1 MSSDE
6 RGSRLSDLFS
16 ELSDLIK
23 KLYIENVP
31 SYGNSFW
38 FQLGFYI
45 IVLGIFLGIT
55 GGIML
60 IFGPYWWNYTEAGII
75 VSQIHFWTAEIL
87 MTLLILHLFVN
98 FSTSAYKK
106 RKDSW
111 VIGVLLFVLTML
123 TYVFGVGLNNNIVA
137 QYNDK
142 SGAGF
147 WNSIL
152 LGWIINPENFG
163 AVLGW
168 HVMIIPAILLLLVSV
183 HFVLAWRRGLTT
195 PHIKS
200 IKFSIV
206 KADHRKMFVRASA
219 IVVVA
224 IAAGFVLGPYWAYP
238 FVPALNAQ
246 WAAQHYPDT
255 FAATLLQELNST
267 SGTATY
273 SKFSP
278 LGDVNPYADS
288 NDQIS
293 YVNTSQVY
301 VIGPYNMLL
310 NSTGGRNYLQ
320 EYLAENST
328 QRINQLNSAYSFFT
342 NGGSIQ
348 LGLKSSN
355 PVEVAVSQLTLMAKS
370 GLYDGALYLETYD
383 HSSLDQTYTIR
394 LLSDMGLIH
403 TVEGIQYRLNEKYF
417 GMLKFNVEPWQIG
430 AYWMLPYDLLEAWG
444 DTIPWWHS
452 LYNELILGAFTL
464 IILLLPW
471 TPGLRDIPD
480 HLKLYKLFWNRYT
493 IPEMKQKHH
502 D

>member
-1 MSSDE
+1 MSSSE
-6 RGSRLSDLFS
+6 SGSRFRDVFK
-16 ELSDLIK
+16 ELNNVIK
-23 KLYIENVP
+23 MFYIENVP

-45 IVLGIFLGIT
+45 IVLGVFLGIT

-60 IFGPYWWNYTEAGII
+60 IFGPFWWNYTEAGII

-111 VIGVLLFVLTML
+111 VIGVLMFVLAML
-123 TYVFGVGLNNNIVA
+123 TYEFGLGLNNNVVA
-137 QYNDK
+137 QYNAK
-142 SGAGF
+142 SAAGF
-147 WNSIL
+147 WNSLL
-152 LGWIINPENFG
+152 LGWIVNPENYG

-168 HVMIIPAILLLLVSV
+168 HVMIVPAVLLVLVGV

-195 PHIKS
+195 PHVKGIKY
-200 IKFSIV
+200 SIV
-206 KADHRKMFVRASA
+206 KADHKKMFARASA
-219 IVVVA
+219 IVVIAV
-224 IAAGFVLGPYWAYP
+224 AAGFVLGPYWAYP
-238 FVPALNAQ
+238 FIPALNAQ
-246 WAAQHYPDT
+246 YAAQHYPDL
-255 FAATLLQELNST
+255 FAATLLQELNGT

-278 LGDVNPYADS
+278 IGDVNPYADS
-288 NDQIS
+288 EDPIT

-301 VIGPYNMLL
+301 VIGPYSMLV
-310 NSTGGRNYLQ
+310 NATGGKNLLRQYLS
-320 EYLAENST
+320 ENAT
-328 QRINQLNSAYSFFT
+328 ERLNQLNSAYSFFK

-348 LGLKSSN
+348 QGLKSNN
-355 PVEVAVSQLTLMAKS
+355 PIEVVASQLTVMAQS
-370 GLYDGALYLETYD
+370 GLYDGALYMETYG

-403 TVEGIQYRLNEKYF
+403 SLEGIQYKLNEKYF

-452 LYNELILGAFTL
+452 LYNEIILGAFTL

-471 TPGLRDIPD
+471 IPGLRDIPD
-480 HLKLYKLFWNRYT
+480 YLRLYKLFWNRYT
-493 IPEMKQKHH
+493 IPEMREKRQE
-502 D
+502 

>member
-1 MSSDE
+1 MSSGE
-6 RGSRLSDLFS
+6 RGSKFRDVFK
-16 ELSDLIK
+16 ELGDVMK
-23 KLYIENVP
+23 MFYIEYVP

-55 GGIML
+55 GAVML

-87 MTLLILHLFVN
+87 MTLLIVHLFVN
-98 FSTSAYKK
+98 FSTSSYKK

-111 VIGVLLFVLTML
+111 VIGVLLFVLAML
-123 TYVFGVGLNNNIVA
+123 TYAFGLGLNNNVVA

-147 WNSIL
+147 WNSLL
-152 LGWIINPENFG
+152 LGWIVNPENFG

-168 HVMIIPAILLLLVSV
+168 HVMIIPAVLLLLVSV

-200 IKFSIV
+200 IKYNMV
-206 KADHRKMFVRASA
+206 KADHKKMFVRASA

-224 IAAGFVLGPYWAYP
+224 IASGVVLGPFWAYP

-246 WAAQHYPDT
+246 WAAQHYPSS
-255 FAATLLQELNST
+255 FAATLLQEFNGT

-278 LGDVNPYADS
+278 IGYVNPYADS
-288 NDQIS
+288 SDPVT

-301 VIGPYNMLL
+301 VVGPYDMLINITGSQNML
-310 NSTGGRNYLQ
+310 R
-320 EYLAENST
+320 EYMSENTSE
-328 QRINQLNSAYSFFT
+328 RIEQLNSAYSFFM
-342 NGGSIQ
+342 NGGTVQ
-348 LGLKSSN
+348 QGLRSSN
-355 PVEVAVSQLTLMAKS
+355 PIEVVVSQLTIMAKS
-370 GLYDGALYLETYD
+370 GLYDGALYMETYD

-394 LLSDMGLIH
+394 LMSDIGLVH
-403 TVEGIQYRLNEKYF
+403 NVEGIQYRLNEKYF

-452 LYNELILGAFTL
+452 LYNELILAALTL
-464 IILLLPW
+464 VILLLPW
-471 TPGLRDIPD
+471 IPGLRDIPD
-480 HLKLYKLFWNRYT
+480 YLKLYKLFWNRYT
-493 IPEMKQKHH
+493 IPEMKEKGH